1 MEYRNTSEFYY
12 IIKIFDAYDEYDY
25 MGIEESNYNI

>member
-1 MEYRNTSEFYY
+1 MYRNRSELYY

-25 MGIEESNYNI
+25 MEIEWS